1 MVDGSEY
8 GGGKG
13 GRHLDGQGDR
23 RNGGQHSHSEGETLL
38 GEKRDSEDKFSPQFG
53 DRGGEGGRPALLI
66 TIPGENSS
74 VYENSPIV
82 EDNLYVDDDNRCE
95 EGQCRSLDR
104 WIDAFEEEVT
114 CKETK
119 ECEKLCDKDYYSDYT
134 DDYTCK

>member
-1 MVDGSEY
+1 MDKVTDEMVANTAIRRARLFW
-8 GGGKG
+8 
-13 GRHLDGQGDR
+13 GRKETQRINFHL
-23 RNGGQHSHSEGETLL
+23 NLVT
-38 GEKRDSEDKFSPQFG
+38 
-53 DRGGEGGRPALLI
+53 RGGEGGRPALLI

-74 VYENSPIV
+74 VYENSQIV

-95 EGQCRSLDR
+95 DGECRSLDR

-119 ECEKLCDKDYYSDYT
+119 ECEKLCHTENYSDYT